1 MIEDVE
7 VVDTTLTYV
16 LPYLEEI
23 LEAQYAL
30 LVLLA
35 AGLIYLVFFHGKG
48 RF

>member
-1 MIEDVE
+1 MEEVE
-7 VVDTTLTYV
+7 AVETTLTDV
-16 LPYLEEI
+16 LPYLEAI